1 MLHAATDY
9 KWQESFFYSA
19 INDCKFKVENDRHRR
34 HLGTPMPPKWN
45 SLDRKPLMNTL
56 FFSFFLI
63 LINHSIGLHL
73 KCYPTSQLPLHKS
86 PIPYSPSPAFPLPPL
101 GCSPTHIPSPAPPLQ
116 HLPMLRHQT
125 STGPRASP
133 PIAVRQGHPLLH
145 MYLESWISPC
155 ILLVWWSSLS
165 LHWAVWTA
173 DVLSM
178 RLQTPSTP

>member
-1 MLHAATDY
+1 M
-9 KWQESFFYSA
+9 K
-19 INDCKFKVENDRHRR
+19 R
-34 HLGTPMPPKWN
+34 
-45 SLDRKPLMNTL
+45 TL

-116 HLPMLRHQT
+116 HLPLLGHQT

-145 MYLESWISPC
+145 MYLE
-155 ILLVWWSSLS
+155 ILPGTLLCWWSSLFKN
-165 LHWAVWTA
+165 WVVRKAYF
-173 DVLSM
+173 VLLM
-178 RLQTPSTP
+178 ELQSPSAPSVLPPRPPQGTLSSV